1 MACMTNFTPVDYEFT
16 YSIIYFYRDLKTEED
31 SEESQA
37 ENGILQ
43 QLLSILDLPP
53 SLQPPPPG
61 GWKINM
67 NTEWGW
73 VTFALR
79 VQMTVKPIPNI
90 NKRRNSSENQYYFSF
105 LRIFNMKGRFHL
117 LFVAVFRLNNKFTSL
132 RWVKYLHI
140 FQNKIWDEQ

>member
-1 MACMTNFTPVDYEFT
+1 MARMTNFTPVDYEFT

-31 SEESQA
+31 SEESQT

>member
-1 MACMTNFTPVDYEFT
+1 MARMTNFTPVDYEFT

-90 NKRRNSSENQYYFSF
+90 NRRRNSSENQYYFSF

>member
-1 MACMTNFTPVDYEFT
+1 MARMTNFTPVDYEFT

-117 LFVAVFRLNNKFTSL
+117 LFVAVFRLNNKCTSL

>member
-1 MACMTNFTPVDYEFT
+1 MARTTNFTPVDYEFT

>member
-1 MACMTNFTPVDYEFT
+1 MARMTNFTPVDYEFT
-16 YSIIYFYRDLKTEED
+16 YSIMYFYRDLKTEED

>member
-1 MACMTNFTPVDYEFT
+1 MARMTNFTPVDYEFT

-90 NKRRNSSENQYYFSF
+90 NRRRNSSENQYYFSF

-117 LFVAVFRLNNKFTSL
+117 LFVAVFRLNNKCTSL

>member
-1 MACMTNFTPVDYEFT
+1 MARMTNFIPVDYEFT

>member
-1 MACMTNFTPVDYEFT
+1 MARMTNFTPVDYEFT

-132 RWVKYLHI
+132 ICKYFTHL

>member
-1 MACMTNFTPVDYEFT
+1 MARMTNFTPVDYEFT

>member
-1 MACMTNFTPVDYEFT
+1 MARMTNFTPVDYEFT
-16 YSIIYFYRDLKTEED
+16 YSIIYFCRDLKTEED

-73 VTFALR
+73 VTFTLR

-90 NKRRNSSENQYYFSF
+90 NKRRNGSENQYYFSF
-105 LRIFNMKGRFHL
+105 LRIFNMKGRFH

>member
-1 MACMTNFTPVDYEFT
+1 MARMTNFTPVDYEFT

-79 VQMTVKPIPNI
+79 VQMTVKLIPNI

>member
-1 MACMTNFTPVDYEFT
+1 MARMTNFTPVDYEFT

-61 GWKINM
+61 GWKISM

>member
-1 MACMTNFTPVDYEFT
+1 MARMTNFTPVDYEFT

-79 VQMTVKPIPNI
+79 VQMTVKPMPNI

>member
-1 MACMTNFTPVDYEFT
+1 MARMTNFTPVDYEFT
-16 YSIIYFYRDLKTEED
+16 CSIIYFYRDLKTEED

-61 GWKINM
+61 GWKISM

>member
-1 MACMTNFTPVDYEFT
+1 MARMTSFTPVDYEFT
-16 YSIIYFYRDLKTEED
+16 YSIIYFCRDLKTEED

-73 VTFALR
+73 VTFTLR

-90 NKRRNSSENQYYFSF
+90 NKRRNGSENQYYFSF

>member
-1 MACMTNFTPVDYEFT
+1 MARMTNFTPVDYEFT

-132 RWVKYLHI
+132 RWVKYLHV

>member
-1 MACMTNFTPVDYEFT
+1 MARMRNFTPVDYEFT

-67 NTEWGW
+67 NTEWG
-73 VTFALR
+73 
-79 VQMTVKPIPNI
+79 
-90 NKRRNSSENQYYFSF
+90 
-105 LRIFNMKGRFHL
+105 
-117 LFVAVFRLNNKFTSL
+117 
-132 RWVKYLHI
+132 
-140 FQNKIWDEQ
+140 